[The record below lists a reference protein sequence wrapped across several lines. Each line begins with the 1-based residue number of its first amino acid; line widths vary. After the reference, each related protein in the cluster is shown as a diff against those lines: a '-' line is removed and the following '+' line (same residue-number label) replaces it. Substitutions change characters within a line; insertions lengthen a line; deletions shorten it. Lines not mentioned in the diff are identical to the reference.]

1 MNAHHPDCKW
11 EDMCKMTGELRPY
24 NVLGKNRV
32 SDGIVKIVSFE
43 RNDTFTRQ
51 EFKSALF
58 FIYRDIMINVMEKE
72 LYVVVHNKNN
82 IKKVKEILTKIFK
95 AIFGA
100 KKTFTFQVRGK
111 L

>member
-58 FIYRDIMINVMEKE
+58 FIYRDIIINVMEKE
-72 LYVVVHNKNN
+72 LYAVVHSKYN
-82 IKKVKEILTKIFK
+82 IKKVKEILTKISKLSSTRKETF
-95 AIFGA
+95 IFP
-100 KKTFTFQVRGK
+100 VRGN